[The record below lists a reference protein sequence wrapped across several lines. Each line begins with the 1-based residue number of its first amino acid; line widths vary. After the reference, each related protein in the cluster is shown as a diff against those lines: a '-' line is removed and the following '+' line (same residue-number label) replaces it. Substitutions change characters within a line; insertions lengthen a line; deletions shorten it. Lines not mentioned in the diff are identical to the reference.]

1 MIGIAPV
8 TQSLAATNVVDAEGR
23 LTATH
28 HDLPEIP
35 LDHVGPI
42 SAHGVRMRPLLYWLL
57 PMTFAACGGIAIA
70 PSEESDAGKNQ
81 TDGGGQNQNG
91 NSGSSGSGS
100 STNIRIPLNH
110 RAAGET
116 CPSARGAGSIMACDY
131 DSGPP
136 PTCLHDSD
144 CTSGANGRCETP
156 EFIPLA
162 CQTACSYDECA
173 SDSDCPSNEPCDCR
187 TSATDST
194 ANVCVTDS
202 ACRID
207 SDCGSG
213 GYCSPSA
220 GFGSFHC
227 ETAYFCHTAKD
238 TCVDDTD
245 CGSSGKCEFI
255 TASGIW
261 ACGGPT
267 CEPPP

>member
-1 MIGIAPV
+1 M
-8 TQSLAATNVVDAEGR
+8 
-23 LTATH
+23 
-28 HDLPEIP
+28 
-35 LDHVGPI
+35 
-42 SAHGVRMRPLLYWLL
+42 SARFLLKVARMRSFLRWLL
-57 PMTFAACGGIAIA
+57 PLTFVACGGIATSA
-70 PSEESDAGKNQ
+70 PDGSDGGTNQADGGAKSKGSDA
-81 TDGGGQNQNG
+81 
-91 NSGSSGSGS
+91 GS

-110 RAAGET
+110 RASGEA

-144 CTSGANGRCETP
+144 CTAGINGRCETP

-162 CQTACSYDECA
+162 CQTACSYDACA
-173 SDSDCPSNEPCDCR
+173 SDSDCPAQVPCDCR
-187 TSATDST
+187 TSASDNS
-194 ANVCVTDS
+194 ANVCVTGS

-220 GFGSFHC
+220 GYGSFHC

-245 CGSSGKCEFI
+245 CGSSQKCEFDT
-255 TASGIW
+255 TAGIW